1 MHAQL
6 GCLTTEEGSKHRVEK
21 PSRASTLL
29 RSHSP
34 MAERSSET
42 KFTCYSSREMVE
54 NPSEFADKVASLLD
68 ITIPSHIDVNNI
80 IESYHSK
87 SSDGGDYRHPDLQN
101 FNESRH

>member
-1 MHAQL
+1 
-6 GCLTTEEGSKHRVEK
+6 
-21 PSRASTLL
+21 
-29 RSHSP
+29 

-80 IESYHSK
+80 VASCHSK
-87 SSDGGDYRHPDLQN
+87 SSDCGDYRHPDLQMRADTKQYLEKFLMQN
-101 FNESRH
+101 LLNY